1 VLILRKAT
9 AAAALLAVTLAAC
22 GGGSADASG
31 GDAPDPGA
39 EMTREAASAHL
50 CELWQQ
56 ARDAEDN
63 ETAEALLDAGEEFIS
78 ELPTHLRQPARGDA
92 RMACGSA
99 EREAK
104 QQIHARRT
112 GGG

>member
-1 VLILRKAT
+1 MLILRKAT

-31 GDAPDPGA
+31 DAPDPGA

-50 CELWQQ
+50 CELWEQ

-63 ETAEALLDAGEEFIS
+63 ETAEALLDAGEEFIA
-78 ELPTHLRQPARGDA
+78 ELPTQLRQPARGDA